1 MREIVFDTETT
12 GLDSSEDRVI
22 ELGALE
28 LEDHVPTGRT
38 FHHYINAGG
47 RPVHPDAE
55 RIHGITDAFLADKP
69 RFEQVV
75 EEWIA
80 FSGDARLVAHNAP
93 FDIGFMNAEFG
104 RLGRPLI
111 PQLRVRDTL
120 SLARQKF
127 PNANNTLDGLCRRFG
142 VDNSGRDKHG
152 ALLDS
157 ELLAEV
163 YIELIGGRQ
172 TSLGLD
178 ARSGGGRAAIAHPGA
193 RPQPLPPRLGEES
206 IAAHAAFWRETF
218 KGEALWDRVGAGSM
232 PPATASADRAV
243 ASADQPAPSLPPR
256 RGARRWKV

>member
-12 GLDSSEDRVI
+12 GLDSAEDRVI
-22 ELGALE
+22 ELGAVE

-38 FHHYINAGG
+38 FHRYINAGG

-55 RIHGITDAFLADKP
+55 RIHGITDKFLSDKP
-69 RFEQVV
+69 RFEAIAA
-75 EEWIA
+75 EWTEFA
-80 FSGDARLVAHNAP
+80 GDARLVAHNAP
-93 FDIGFMNAEFG
+93 FDIGFMNAELR
-104 RLGRPLI
+104 RLGLAPI

-127 PNANNTLDGLCRRFG
+127 PNANNTLDGLCKRFG
-142 VDNSGRDKHG
+142 VDNSGREKHG

-178 ARSGGGRAAIAHPGA
+178 ARGGGGRAAVMHPGA
-193 RPQPLPPRLGEES
+193 RPTPLPPRVSEAD
-206 IAAHAAFWRETF
+206 IAAHAAFWHETF
-218 KGEALWDRVGAGSM
+218 KGEALWDRVDARAGGDTPSRPNGLAGA
-232 PPATASADRAV
+232 ALAA
-243 ASADQPAPSLPPR
+243 PR
-256 RGARRWKV
+256 RGKRRWKA

>member
-12 GLDSSEDRVI
+12 GLDSTEDRVI
-22 ELGALE
+22 ELGAVE
-28 LEDHVPTGRT
+28 LEDYVPTGRT
-38 FHHYINAGG
+38 FHRYINAAG

-69 RFEQVV
+69 RFDAVV
-75 EEWIA
+75 EEWLA

-93 FDIGFMNAEFG
+93 FDIGFMNAEYR
-104 RLGRPLI
+104 RLDIAPI
-111 PQLRVRDTL
+111 PQIRVRDTL
-120 SLARQKF
+120 SLSRQKF

-142 VDNSGRDKHG
+142 VDNSGREKHG

-178 ARSGGGRAAIAHPGA
+178 THGGRGRNAVMHPGP
-193 RPQPLPPRLGEES
+193 RPTPLPPRLSEED
-206 IAAHAAFWRETF
+206 IARHAAFWEETYGGRAMWSRIGDATREPARPN
-218 KGEALWDRVGAGSM
+218 GLA
-232 PPATASADRAV
+232 ATALPSRRA
-243 ASADQPAPSLPPR
+243 PR
-256 RGARRWKV
+256 KWKS

>member
-12 GLDSSEDRVI
+12 GLDSTEDRVI
-22 ELGALE
+22 ELGGVE
-28 LEDHVPTGRT
+28 LEGHVPTGRT
-38 FHHYINAGG
+38 FHCYINAGG

-69 RFEQVV
+69 RFDAIAQ
-75 EEWIA
+75 EWVS
-80 FSGDARLVAHNAP
+80 FVGDARLVAHNAP
-93 FDIGFMNAEFG
+93 FDVGFMNAEFA
-104 RLGRPLI
+104 RLNLPTI
-111 PQLRVRDTL
+111 PQMRVRDTL

-127 PNANNTLDGLCRRFG
+127 PNANNTLDGLCKRFG
-142 VDNSGRDKHG
+142 VDNSNREKHG

-178 ARSGGGRAAIAHPGA
+178 GREVGGRMAVAHPGP
-193 RPQPLPPRLGEES
+193 RPAPLPPRVSDEDRAS
-206 IAAHAAFWRETF
+206 HAAFWEATY
-218 KGEALWDRVGAGSM
+218 KGEALWSRVRVPGAGGQAAATPVV
-232 PPATASADRAV
+232 PPT
-243 ASADQPAPSLPPR
+243 P